1 MFERFKNKFLFFFK
15 AIVFNNY
22 RKFRTSRKIYW
33 DQRAEDIKTKY
44 NSFQGD
50 FVLLQNLIDQ
60 FKVKKLLEIGCG
72 SGRLLPVYVS
82 SPSIEVINLQDISP
96 KALSLIETE
105 DKRVNTISVDIPRL
119 KNILPKQD
127 LIVSN
132 RVLQHI
138 TENEID
144 RNIAAICSLSDIIY
158 INELSNSDGIDP
170 ASYMIIHDYVRY
182 FRNNGFAVNQTGL
195 LVSQTYYVFKKIY

>member
-1 MFERFKNKFLFFFK
+1 M
-15 AIVFNNY
+15 
-22 RKFRTSRKIYW
+22 
-33 DQRAEDIKTKY
+33 
-44 NSFQGD
+44 
-50 FVLLQNLIDQ
+50 QNLIDQ